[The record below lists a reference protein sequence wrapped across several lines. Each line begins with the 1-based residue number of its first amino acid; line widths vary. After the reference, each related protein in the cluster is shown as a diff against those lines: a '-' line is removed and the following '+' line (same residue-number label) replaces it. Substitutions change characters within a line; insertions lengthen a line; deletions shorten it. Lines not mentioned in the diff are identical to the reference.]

1 MQRGFPNEAEEYLL
15 FGYPDT
21 EILDCE
27 FMHQVF
33 RTSGEE
39 IQDII
44 DIACGTGR
52 HAIEMAKKGYQVT
65 GIDISNHMLE
75 AARRKAQEEQ
85 VSIQFLQIDMKALD
99 FMDGFDA
106 AYILFNTATL
116 LIDNE
121 DLIQFM
127 NGIHAAL
134 KSRGLL
140 VVEVNNL
147 WPVIAI
153 GRLQNQIFHWDEERE
168 GIRRARQTE
177 IVIGPYNNIM
187 AHHERKRYWREETE
201 LEPRADTF
209 YTRIFSLNEFD
220 LLCRLTGFRIRDVY
234 GATDIN
240 SRIEHPN
247 TTTRR
252 DSPYRNY
259 VFVVEKVV
267 PTIKKEDFEGNPR
280 STTQPSG

>member
-39 IQDII
+39 IHDII

-267 PTIKKEDFEGNPR
+267 PTIKKEDFAGNPR
-280 STTQPSG
+280 STRQPSG